1 MSHPLSVA
9 AEHCIIGVV
18 NHQNN
23 KTPEETTQRNYYRL
37 FMLRNAE
44 IAAISLGI
52 IVATTFFKLPLP
64 LQPLIVILA
73 LITGLNIFTWL
84 RLTTAVRYSDAE
96 IFVQMLL
103 DVTGLTGVFFYTGGA
118 TNPFVWFYLLPL
130 MIAAT
135 ILPRRYTWSMAA
147 ITVLCY
153 SALFFID
160 ARSGTGHAHHESG
173 FQMHVFGMWL
183 GFVMSAGFVA
193 VIIVGMA
200 HSLRE
205 RDKKLAEAREHAL
218 QNERLVA
225 LGTLATGAAHELGT
239 PLGTM
244 AILTAD
250 LEQEYTDP
258 ANADLHRKLGILR
271 GQIDRCKE
279 TLSVITA
286 SAGAGRAE
294 SGRPM
299 QIRQYLEAVI
309 EEWQG
314 QRPGTTLRADISTEA
329 GSAEIIAERTLSQA
343 LVNILNN
350 AADASPDDVSLTATW
365 TLDELNLEISD
376 RGPGLSHN
384 IHEQLG
390 KTPVSTKIEGLGVGL
405 YLAHATIKRLD
416 GKLSINNRKQG
427 GTTLHITLPLLP

>member
-1 MSHPLSVA
+1 MKSQ
-9 AEHCIIGVV
+9 E
-18 NHQNN
+18 NRQ
-23 KTPEETTQRNYYRL
+23 PEKTTQRNYYRL

-44 IAAISLGI
+44 IAAIGLGI
-52 IVATTFFKLPLP
+52 TIATTFFKLSLP
-64 LQPLIVILA
+64 LQPLLVILA

-84 RLTTAVRYSDAE
+84 RLTTGVRYSDAE

-103 DVTGLTGVFFYTGGA
+103 DVAGLTGVFFYAGGA
-118 TNPFVWFYLLPL
+118 SNPFVWFYLLPL

-135 ILPRRYTWSMAA
+135 ILPRRYTWIMGTV
-147 ITVLCY
+147 TVLCY

-160 ARSGTGHAHHESG
+160 TPPGSGHEHHASG

-205 RDKKLAEAREHAL
+205 RDRKLAEAREQAL

-244 AILTAD
+244 AILTAE
-250 LEQEYTDP
+250 LEQDYNDT
-258 ANADLHRKLGILR
+258 AHSDLHRKLGILL

-279 TLSVITA
+279 TLSVISA

-294 SGRPM
+294 SGHRM
-299 QIRQYLEAVI
+299 AVNDYLVAVI
-309 EEWQG
+309 AEWQG
-314 QRPGTTLRADISTEA
+314 QRPDAVLEATITSPEVTADIL
-329 GSAEIIAERTLSQA
+329 AERTLTQA
-343 LVNILNN
+343 LINILNN
-350 AADASPDDVSLTATW
+350 AADASPDNISFRARWTGNLLSMDVA
-365 TLDELNLEISD
+365 D
-376 RGPGLSHN
+376 RGPGLN
-384 IHEQLG
+384 AEIHEQLG
-390 KTPVSTKIEGLGVGL
+390 KMPVTTKDEGLGVGL
-405 YLAHATIKRLD
+405 YLAQATIQRL
-416 GKLSINNRKQG
+416 GGQLSISNREAG
-427 GTTLHITLPLLP
+427 GTTLHITLPLLTDSTS